1 MSRIPTPFVGLVLAV
16 LVLVFGNAAAGE
28 DNPSTAVAGASPSPV
43 APVHP
48 TPANPSAT
56 AQPPGAAAPVRKP
69 RSRTSK
75 PAKSRLTQ
83 RSQFRPSHKTAAE
96 KWRSRQSADRPT
108 AGHGGIVYLTFDDG
122 PGPYTPAILNILR
135 ATHSTATFFELGF
148 RQAEYPGAPA
158 QVRAEGSAVGN
169 HTYNHPDL
177 TALTAGQIRWQLTH
191 GPRGKCMRPPY
202 GATNPAVRRIV
213 AQQGLREVLWSIDTL
228 DWSRPGAARIVK
240 AATGPTVRAGST
252 VLLHDGGGDRS
263 QTVAALPKII
273 RTLQQR
279 GYVIRRIP
287 GC

>member
-1 MSRIPTPFVGLVLAV
+1 MSRIPTSFVGLVLAV

-28 DNPSTAVAGASPSPV
+28 DNWPTAVVGVSPSAVGP
-43 APVHP
+43 AHP

-56 AQPPGAAAPVRKP
+56 AQPPGAGAPVRKP
-69 RSRTSK
+69 RSRPSK

-83 RSQFRPSHKTAAE
+83 KSQFRPSDKTAGE
-96 KWRSRQSADRPT
+96 KLRSRQSADRL
-108 AGHGGIVYLTFDDG
+108 AANHGGTVYLTFDDG
-122 PGPYTPAILNILR
+122 PSPYTPAILNILR

-148 RQAEYPGAPA
+148 RQAKYPATPGR
-158 QVRAEGSAVGN
+158 VRAEGSSVGN

-177 TALTAGQIRWQLTH
+177 TALTAGQIRWQLSH
-191 GPRGKCMRPPY
+191 GPRGRCMRPPF
-202 GATNPAVRRIV
+202 GATNSAVRRIV

-228 DWSRPGAARIVK
+228 DWSRPGTAKIVK
-240 AATGPTVRAGST
+240 AATGPAVRAGST

-263 QTVAALPKII
+263 QTVAALPQII

>member
-16 LVLVFGNAAAGE
+16 LVLVFGNAAAGD
-28 DNPSTAVAGASPSPV
+28 DNPTTAVAGASPSAV
-43 APVHP
+43 APAHP
-48 TPANPSAT
+48 RPTNPSAT
-56 AQPPGAAAPVRKP
+56 AQPPRAGAPVRKP
-69 RSRTSK
+69 SSRPSQ

-83 RSQFRPSHKTAAE
+83 RSHFRPSDKTAVE
-96 KWRSRQSADRPT
+96 KSRSRQSADRL
-108 AGHGGIVYLTFDDG
+108 AANHGGIVYLTFDDG
-122 PGPYTPAILNILR
+122 PSQYTPAILNVLR

-148 RQAEYPGAPA
+148 RQVEYPGAPA
-158 QVRAEGSAVGN
+158 QVRAEGSTVGN
-169 HTYNHPDL
+169 HTYNHRDL
-177 TALTAGQIRWQLTH
+177 TALTAGQIRWQLSH

-202 GATNPAVRRIV
+202 GATNSAVRRIV

-228 DWSRPGAARIVK
+228 DWSRPGTAKIVK